1 MYLFMYVTQFLRD
14 MRSQKLR
21 TLLTLFGIIWGT
33 TAVVLL
39 LAFGKGLHAQNQKSM
54 HGLGEGIVILWG
66 GRTSK
71 PFEGFGKGRVI
82 PLREEDAILLKGE
95 IKELGG
101 VSPEYSRWSTHMKYK
116 DNVVTQNMVG
126 IYPIFGE
133 MRNIFAEMGGRF
145 INKIDLENKKRVVF
159 IGDQLK
165 EDLFGAEE
173 AIGKYIIIDNVPFL
187 VVGVMKK
194 KPQDSSYSG
203 RDENKAFIPATT
215 FAAMYGYRYVND
227 IIFKPKDPRQV
238 ELVQSEVYKVLGK
251 KYKFD
256 PEDKEALSMWDT
268 TEMQKFLTYFFLA
281 FRVFLVVIGTATLI
295 VGGIGVSNIMHVVV
309 EERTKEVGIKMSLGA
324 KKAHVLAQFIF
335 ETLVITFT
343 GGIIGFLFSWMVIKI
358 FPLFKLEEYMGTPII
373 TPPAALIAVGILGLV
388 GLISGYFP
396 ARRAANLNPVQALK
410 LQ

>member
-1 MYLFMYVTQFLRD
+1 MQPGMYITQFLRD

-21 TLLTLFGIIWGT
+21 TFLTLFGIIWGT

-39 LAFGKGLHAQNQKSM
+39 LAFGKGLHAQNEKSM
-54 HGLGEGIVILWG
+54 HGMGEGIVILWG

-71 PFEGFGKGRVI
+71 AFEGFGKGRSI
-82 PLREEDAILLKGE
+82 PLREEDAPLLKRE
-95 IKELGG
+95 IREMWGA
-101 VSPEYSRWSTHMKYK
+101 SPEYSRGNTYMKYK
-116 DNVVTQNMVG
+116 NNAVTQNMTG

-133 MRNIFAEMGGRF
+133 MRNIYAELGGRF
-145 INKIDLENKKRVVF
+145 INKIDLDNKKRVVF

-165 EDLFGAEE
+165 EDLFGEE
-173 AIGKYIIIDNVPFL
+173 DAIGKYIIIDNVPFL

-194 KPQDSSYSG
+194 KEQDSSYSG

-215 FAAMYGYRYVND
+215 FAAMYGHRYVND
-227 IIFKPKDPRQV
+227 IIYKPKDPRQT
-238 ELVQSEVYKVLGK
+238 ELVKEKVYQVLGK

-256 PEDKEALSMWDT
+256 PKDEEALMMWDT
-268 TEMQKFLTYFFLA
+268 TEMQKFITYFFLA
-281 FRVFLVVIGTATLI
+281 FRIFLVVIGTATLI

-324 KKAHVLAQFIF
+324 KKMHVLSQFIF
-335 ETLVITFT
+335 ETLVITFS
-343 GGIIGFLFSWMVIKI
+343 GGIIGFLFSFMVVKI
-358 FPLFKLEEYMGTPII
+358 FPLFKLEEYMGTPQI
-373 TPPAALIAVGILGLV
+373 TPSAAIIAIGILGLV

-410 LQ
+410 L

>member
-1 MYLFMYVTQFLRD
+1 MQLVMYVSQFLRD

-39 LAFGKGLHAQNQKSM
+39 LAFGKGLHAQNQKAM

-71 PFEGFGKGRVI
+71 AFEGFGKGRSI
-82 PLREEDAILLKGE
+82 PLREEDAPLLKRE
-95 IKELGG
+95 IKEMGG

-116 DNVVTQNMVG
+116 NNAVTQNMVG
-126 IYPIFGE
+126 VYPVFGE
-133 MRNIFAEMGGRF
+133 MRNIYAETGGRF
-145 INKIDLENKKRVVF
+145 IDKIDLENKKRVVF
-159 IGDQLK
+159 IGNELK
-165 EDLFGAEE
+165 DDLFGEE
-173 AIGKYIIIDNVPFL
+173 DAIGKYVIIDNVPFL

-194 KPQDSSYSG
+194 KEQDSSYSG
-203 RDENKAFIPATT
+203 RDENKAIIPATT
-215 FAAMYGYRYVND
+215 FAAMYGYRYVDD
-227 IIFKPKDPRQV
+227 IIFKPQDPRQTEPV
-238 ELVQSEVYKVLGK
+238 KKRVYQVLGK

-281 FRVFLVVIGTATLI
+281 FRIFLVVIGTATLI

-324 KKAHVLAQFIF
+324 KKAHVVFQFLF
-335 ETLVITFT
+335 ETLVITFV
-343 GGIIGFLFSWMVIKI
+343 GGAIGFLFSLFVVKI
-358 FPLFKLEEYMGTPII
+358 FPFLKLEEYMGTPQI
-373 TPPAALIAVGILGLV
+373 TPSAALIAVGILGLV

-410 LQ
+410 L

>member
-1 MYLFMYVTQFLRD
+1 MYVFMYVTQFLRD

-33 TAVVLL
+33 SAVVLL
-39 LAFGKGLHAQNQKSM
+39 LAFGKGLHAQNQKAM

-71 PFEGFGKGRVI
+71 AFEGFGKGRVI
-82 PLREEDAILLKGE
+82 PLREEDALLLKREIGE
-95 IKELGG
+95 LWA

-116 DNVVTQNMVG
+116 DNAVTQNMIG

-159 IGDQLK
+159 IGNQLK

-194 KPQDSSYSG
+194 KSQDSSYSG

-238 ELVQSEVYKVLGK
+238 EMVKDEVYKVLGK

-256 PEDKEALSMWDT
+256 PEDTEALSMWDT

-309 EERTKEVGIKMSLGA
+309 EERTKEVGIKMSIGA

-343 GGIIGFLFSWMVIKI
+343 GGIIGFLFSWTVIKI
-358 FPLFKLEEYMGTPII
+358 FPLFKLEEYLGTPII
-373 TPPAALIAVGILGLV
+373 TPSAALIAVGILGLV

-410 LQ
+410 L

>member
-1 MYLFMYVTQFLRD
+1 MQLLMYATQFLRD

-33 TAVVLL
+33 AAVVLL
-39 LAFGKGLHAQNQKSM
+39 LAFGKGLHAQNQEAM
-54 HGLGEGIVILWG
+54 HGLGESIVILWG

-71 PFEGFGKGRVI
+71 PFMGFGKGRAI
-82 PLREEDAILLKGE
+82 PLREEDALLLKRE
-95 IKELGG
+95 IKQLAG

-116 DNVVTQNMVG
+116 KNAVTQNMVG

-145 INKIDLENKKRVVF
+145 INKIDLEQRKRVVF

-165 EDLFGAEE
+165 KDLFGEEE

-194 KPQDSSYSG
+194 KEQDSSYSG
-203 RDENKAFIPATT
+203 RDANKAIIPATT
-215 FAAMYGYRYVND
+215 FASMYGHRYINNM
-227 IIFKPKDPRQV
+227 IFKPNDPRQT
-238 ELVQSEVYKVLGK
+238 ELVKQQVYKVLGK

-256 PEDKEALSMWDT
+256 PEDKEALMIWDT

-281 FRVFLVVIGTATLI
+281 FRIFLVAIGTATLI
-295 VGGIGVSNIMHVVV
+295 VGGIGVSNIMNVVV

-324 KKAHVLAQFIF
+324 KKAHVLLQFIF
-335 ETLVITFT
+335 ETFVITLV
-343 GGIIGFLFSWMVIKI
+343 GGVIGFLFSLMVVKV
-358 FPLFKLEEYMGTPII
+358 FPLFKLEEYMGTPQI
-373 TPPAALIAVGILGLV
+373 TLSAALIAVGILGLV

-410 LQ
+410 L